1 MEQNSDDEDGNLLI
15 YIFVIVFLIII
26 TGIFA
31 TAELALLSANKNK
44 LDELA
49 KEGNLKANKV
59 LKLKAEQD
67 KYLLSIRIGIT
78 LTVFLI
84 SAIGV
89 KKLVIPF
96 ATWLNDVNIPLG
108 NVIAFA
114 AIILLLGYFTIMFG
128 NLLPKRITRRNPA
141 QAAMV
146 LARLIIIMN
155 WILTP
160 FRILLSAS
168 TNLVAK
174 LTRIET
180 VEVKDELEED
190 IRSLIESGV
199 NDGSID
205 TDEQK
210 MIEGI
215 FKFDDL
221 DADDVM
227 TPRVDVFMI
236 DIEDDVDDYLD
247 NIIGGKFSRIPI
259 YKESLDNIIGV
270 LHVKDLLLH
279 ARKVGFDNI
288 DIASIL
294 RKAYFVTDRTKINIL
309 YKKMQ
314 EENTHIVFLTDE
326 FGGFRGIVTLED
338 IIEEIMG
345 NIYDEYD
352 DDVPEIVKISD
363 DTYLIE
369 GSTSIQYVNRELDT
383 EFDENHPDFDTIAG
397 LIISLINRIPEE
409 DLEVEYENAILKVE
423 KMDNTRIAQ
432 VLLKLISTEKDAL
445 ESKGN
450 IEDTKDTEEEAN
462 KLI

>member
-397 LIISLINRIPEE
+397 LIISFINRIPEE